1 MRKIALIV
9 CVLCILVP
17 FGSVTMADDQPAQQA
32 AQGTIPNYTELPD
45 EDSNGRAVH
54 LDIKDGEEELN
65 PVEQKVI
72 RRDTIQSNQELVEQQ

>member
-9 CVLCILVP
+9 CVLCILAP
-17 FGSVTMADDQPAQQA
+17 FGSVVIADEQPTQQTAQS
-32 AQGTIPNYTELPD
+32 TIPNYTELPD

-54 LDIKDGEEELN
+54 LDQKDGEEELN

-72 RRDTIQSNQELVEQQ
+72 RRDTIQSNKELVKQQ